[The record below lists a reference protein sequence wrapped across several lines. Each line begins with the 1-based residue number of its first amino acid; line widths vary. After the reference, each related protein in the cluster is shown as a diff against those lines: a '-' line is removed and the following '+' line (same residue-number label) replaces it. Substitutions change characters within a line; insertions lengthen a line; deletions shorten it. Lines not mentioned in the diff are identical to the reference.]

1 MIFAL
6 WRILAKVGMH
16 DWAIFIPVYNVY
28 CLFKLAFEDALVSM
42 LLYIGFGFWGML
54 LDMVSLHAT
63 PFIAGVFL
71 ICMAVLCIGLVYRIS
86 VNFGHGAGYTLG
98 LILMPYLFV
107 FLLGWGNDDYVRDR
121 KKIQH
126 DAGISTSESGNGKSK
141 KWLLIPVILII
152 LVAGGAIYAGKAW
165 NSVFHNV
172 EASQNVSS
180 EKQNVENLEDQNT
193 EVPKEE
199 SKLQYT
205 VTTGGTRLNIRK
217 EPRVD
222 AEFTEEEIAEMFQN

>member
-1 MIFAL
+1 
-6 WRILAKVGMH
+6 MH

-54 LDMVSLHAT
+54 LGMASLHAT

-141 KWLLIPVILII
+141 KWLLIPVMLII

-165 NSVFHNV
+165 NSVFHNG
-172 EASQNVSS
+172 EASQNVSF

-193 EVPKEE
+193 
-199 SKLQYT
+199 
-205 VTTGGTRLNIRK
+205 
-217 EPRVD
+217 
-222 AEFTEEEIAEMFQN
+222 

>member
-1 MIFAL
+1 
-6 WRILAKVGMH
+6 
-16 DWAIFIPVYNVY
+16 
-28 CLFKLAFEDALVSM
+28 
-42 LLYIGFGFWGML
+42 
-54 LDMVSLHAT
+54 MVSLHAT

-126 DAGISTSESGNGKSK
+126 DVGISTSESGNGKSK

>member
-6 WRILAKVGMH
+6 WRILAKAGMH
-16 DWAIFIPVYNVY
+16 DWEIFIPVYNVY

-54 LDMVSLHAT
+54 LGMVSLHAT

-126 DAGISTSESGNGKSK
+126 DVGISTSESGNGKSK

-152 LVAGGAIYAGKAW
+152 LVAGGAIYAEKAW
-165 NSVFHNV
+165 NSVFHNG

-180 EKQNVENLEDQNT
+180 EKQNVENLED
-193 EVPKEE
+193 
-199 SKLQYT
+199 
-205 VTTGGTRLNIRK
+205 
-217 EPRVD
+217 
-222 AEFTEEEIAEMFQN
+222 